1 MTDSPTSLQTVA
13 FPRAADSQWTI
24 PAVRSIRLPAH
35 LGVLMGLSAGAYAL
49 CLAGVTGLQ
58 SMSEAQLAVDRAPAI
73 ETIRAV
79 QQDHDQLEARLATA
93 RSAYGAAAEAYR
105 ASGTGFA
112 AMEARLNELA
122 TLMTEISGTTATLPS
137 SVKLP
142 SVSKSVSRGAAPAVH
157 ATTTASGG

>member
-1 MTDSPTSLQTVA
+1 MTDTSMSLPAVA
-13 FPRAADSQWTI
+13 YPRAVDTQRTI
-24 PAVRSIRLPAH
+24 PALRSIRLPAH

-58 SMSEAQLAVDRAPAI
+58 SMSEAQLAANRAPAI
-73 ETIRAV
+73 ETIRSV
-79 QQDHDQLEARLATA
+79 QQKHDQLEARLATA
-93 RSAYGAAAEAYR
+93 RSSYAAAAEAYR

-112 AMEARLNELA
+112 AMEARLSELS
-122 TLMTEISGTTATLPS
+122 TLMTEINGTTAALPS

-142 SVSKSVSRGAAPAVH
+142 SVSRSVSGGSAPAVH